1 MSRFMASLRIPAVLG
16 LLATLPFMLLE
27 SVNRRAFHE
36 GYPIA
41 LFIILWLLAGGAV
54 YLAIPLIRDA
64 RAGRNP
70 FQSTS
75 GTPLRVV
82 LLGLIAVIWFSTVAD
97 QLPCFL
103 GVPVCD

>member
-1 MSRFMASLRIPAVLG
+1 VPAIFA

-27 SVNRRAFHE
+27 YVNRRVFHE
-36 GYPIA
+36 GYPTA
-41 LFIILWLLAGGAV
+41 LFIMLWLLAGGAV
-54 YLAIPLIRDA
+54 YLAIPLMRDA
-64 RAGRNP
+64 RAGQNP
-70 FQSTS
+70 FQSAS

-82 LLGLIAVIWFSTVAD
+82 LLALIAVIWFSTVAD